1 MLLCKIGIILYIAH
15 QKIATMKLRKIT
27 LTLLSFTL
35 IFLGCKTDEGTTI
48 PTVPDR
54 DRTEVYL
61 EDIAEI
67 EEFLAT
73 HFYNYEE
80 FDFMDPYSV
89 ANDTFEI
96 RYEVIEGVNSDK
108 TPLIDQ
114 VDFKLVEDGEGVE
127 YKLYFLKVR
136 EGIGETLYPSDEAY
150 LNYKGQAVFS
160 QEIFDSTVNPI
171 TLNLISVS
179 NVSPAIV
186 GVVNGFREGL
196 IEFKSSDGFTD
207 NGDGTNT
214 YHNHGIGSIFIPSGL
229 GYFSSALSTG
239 VPAYTPIMFTI
250 SLIDNAHT
258 DFDLDNVPS
267 YLEDLDGDNDVFTDD
282 TDADL
287 LADFIDNDDDGDGV
301 FTKFEDLEPDDD
313 LMVDRDGD
321 GDPTNDIGDGNPLN
335 DDTDNDGIPNYL
347 DIDDTGS
354 NQDDIDGDGIPDYI
368 DN

>member
-1 MLLCKIGIILYIAH
+1 
-15 QKIATMKLRKIT
+15 MKLRKIT
-27 LTLLSFTL
+27 LTILSFTL
-35 IFLGCKTDEGTTI
+35 IFLSCKTDEGTTI
-48 PTVPDR
+48 PSIPDR

-73 HFYNYEE
+73 HFYNYED
-80 FDFMDPYSV
+80 FDFTDPYTP
-89 ANDTFEI
+89 ANDAFQIAFHEI
-96 RYEVIEGVNSDK
+96 DDDNLDK

-114 VDFKLVEDGEGVE
+114 VDFKIVEDGEGVE
-127 YKLYFLKVR
+127 YKLYFLNVR
-136 EGIGETLYPSDEAY
+136 EGLGETLYPSDEAF
-150 LNYKGQAVFS
+150 LNYKGMAVTS

-171 TLNLISVS
+171 SLNLISVS
-179 NVSPAIV
+179 TVSPAIV

-196 IEFKSSDGFTD
+196 IEFKTSTGFTD

-214 YHNHGIGSIFIPSGL
+214 YHNHGIGAIFIPSGL

-239 VPAYTPIMFTI
+239 VPAYTPIMFTVRLMQNI
-250 SLIDNAHT
+250 HT

-267 YLEDLDGDNDVFTDD
+267 YLEDLDLDNDVFTDD

-287 LADFIDNDDDGDGV
+287 LANFIDNDDDGDGV
-301 FTKFEDLEPDDD
+301 FTIYEDLEPDED
-313 LMVDRDGD
+313 LMVDRDND
-321 GDPTNDIGDGNPLN
+321 GDPTNDIGDGDPTN
-335 DDTDNDGIPNYL
+335 DDTDNDGVPNYL

-354 NQDDIDGDGIPDYI
+354 NQEDADGDGIPDYL